1 MSENTAK
8 AACTER
14 EWQLAREAG
23 LPIFTT
29 ADEVAIH
36 KFAEAI
42 RADERAAIAK
52 ATGSAA

>member
-1 MSENTAK
+1 MTENTAP
-8 AACTER
+8 ARCTEA
-14 EWQLAREAG
+14 EWELARDAG

-42 RADERAAIAK
+42 RAAIAQ
-52 ATGSAA
+52 ATQQEKQA